1 MFSALSTWCLARS
14 IPSLFHLK
22 QHTPNI
28 CLRNIDDEWMVL
40 LNPPY
45 PLLILQGK
53 PRNQCFIFFPLQ
65 HFLNISHSVSIEC
78 FLIEGS
84 GLQAVTPY
92 DILYTSHP
100 LRVIVFGT
108 NRLFSGRGGQGWTVG
123 GTIVVR
129 RFDYLCLN
137 QNTSKLWTI
146 HLSRVSISMKL
157 VLSSRFFIHGTLQYL
172 KPKCDNVKI
181 S

>member
-1 MFSALSTWCLARS
+1 MFTLKVVMFSPLSTWCLARS

-40 LNPPY
+40 LLFSILLTPY
-45 PLLILQGK
+45 WFCKENLEINSFTFPL
-53 PRNQCFIFFPLQ
+53 LQ
-65 HFLNISHSVSIEC
+65 HFLNISHSVSIKC
-78 FLIEGS
+78 FLREGS

-92 DILYTSHP
+92 DILYPSHP

-108 NRLFSGRGGQGWTVG
+108 NRLFSGRGGQGLSIGGYICCQKVWLRTICWEAMAPTYVWT
-123 GTIVVR
+123 
-129 RFDYLCLN
+129 
-137 QNTSKLWTI
+137 K
-146 HLSRVSISMKL
+146 
-157 VLSSRFFIHGTLQYL
+157 TLQ
-172 KPKCDNVKI
+172 